1 MPIRPKLPTEVR
13 LVGVA
18 PGERPQGEAGAYAP
32 RDANVSVQIEGDP
45 DQLFNVDGLQI
56 YDLEPVTDLPPGHTG
71 PPPMELVPGPSVVGP
86 GPIEADAGEAV
97 IAKISFL
104 APVPAFPIQD
114 VFQATAVMTGDTW
127 PRAVQ
132 VALTASVMHVRVD
145 VLTPTVQITQG
156 KEAKIKVLLTSEAGP
171 DTTVDFFSVTAPA
184 GVLMEEISIGLARG
198 DVIERELTLSA
209 LPDALL
215 GSSELEG
222 VEFTAFDGVQ
232 VGDIDHKVTVEVLP
246 SFHAPPP
253 DSDPRFA
260 ALVAGTTQR
269 ICQLTGGGDP
279 SGLDHVND
287 TTQFAL
293 LGTDLGT
300 SFDHIQDGEWRTY
313 FFFGDTEFGDTVFD
327 QGDSAGDAIA
337 YTTDPDPEPEG
348 GPQGLHLQFIMGDN
362 QWRRL
367 VIPGISSEAFEVPS
381 GGFSHAGRLFVFATT
396 DHEHIDVPGTD
407 GTDFMLSSVL
417 ASAPDA
423 HQDFSLEYFVEKKG
437 TYDLARFINIS
448 PFKVANETLAGVL
461 PENAQASGEG
471 LLLVGSGDYRM
482 SNAFLA
488 YVPLLPGQRPEL
500 SEWRFFGGMFFS
512 SPGDPEGGVPIWLTQ
527 EEKENTLP
535 IVSDPQLGELSFCW
549 NPFLQRWLLVYQAGY
564 RGIGGIW
571 LRSAR
576 WPWGPWSEPQLL
588 FDNEQGHLLRDPFID
603 PGGAAYAPYIIS
615 RYNKW
620 DSLSQQATIY
630 YTMSTW
636 KPYQVMLIKS
646 QLQLVSK

>member
-1 MPIRPKLPTEVR
+1 MPIRPKLPSEIK
-13 LVGVA
+13 LLGVA
-18 PGERPQGEAGAYAP
+18 SGNQSQGEAGAYAP
-32 RDANVSVQIEGDP
+32 RDGNVTVQIEGDSGH
-45 DQLFNVDGLQI
+45 LFKVKGLQI
-56 YDLEPVTDLPPGHTG
+56 FDLEPVVDEPPGHRG
-71 PPPMELVPGPSVVGP
+71 PPPLELVAGPSVDGP
-86 GPIEADAGEAV
+86 GPIDADAGEAV
-97 IAKISFL
+97 IARIIFSAPSFAL
-104 APVPAFPIQD
+104 PSQD
-114 VFQATAVMTGDTW
+114 VFQATAVMTGDAW
-127 PRAVQ
+127 PSSVQ
-132 VALTASVMHVRVD
+132 FPLTASVMHVKVEI
-145 VLTPTVQITQG
+145 LTPAVQIIQG
-156 KEAKIKVLLTSEAGP
+156 QNATLKVLLTSQGGP
-171 DTTVDFFSVTAPA
+171 DTTVDFFSVSAPA
-184 GVLMEEISIGLARG
+184 GVLMEQISIGLARG
-198 DVIERELTLSA
+198 DSITRELTLFA
-209 LPDALL
+209 QPDALL
-215 GSSELEG
+215 GSRELQG

-232 VGDIDHKVTVEVLP
+232 RGDIDHKVFVEVLP
-246 SFHAPPP
+246 SFHPPP
-253 DSDPRFA
+253 VDSDPRFV

-287 TTQFAL
+287 TTRFAL

-300 SFDHIQDGEWRTY
+300 SFDHFQDGEWRTY

-337 YTTDPDPEPEG
+337 YTTDPDPEPER

-367 VIPGISSEAFEVPS
+367 VIPGISLEAFEVPS
-381 GGFSHAGRLFVFATT
+381 GGFSHMGRLFVFATT

-407 GTDFMLSSVL
+407 GSDFMLSSVL

-437 TYDLARFINIS
+437 LYDLARFINIS
-448 PFKVANETLAGVL
+448 PFKVANETLAGAG
-461 PENAQASGEG
+461 PDNAQAGGEG

-512 SPGDPEGGVPIWLTQ
+512 SPGDPEGGRPIWLTQ
-527 EEKENTLP
+527 EEKQNTLP

-549 NPFLQRWLLVYQAGY
+549 NPFLQRWLLVYQASH

-571 LRSAR
+571 LRSAK

-620 DSLSQQATIY
+620 DSLSQRATIY

-636 KPYQVMLIKS
+636 KPYQVMLMKS